1 MSERLSRMER
11 YGQRR
16 HPKDKQQR
24 SGTSARKQQEQQKSS
39 EAISGYSGRKA
50 ANQERLAMGPHHSL
64 KRKRNKADYA
74 DTQEIAESSPA
85 GEHFKIKTLPPKGSG
100 EDQHELAA
108 QELPSRR
115 EIYPSQRV
123 KLTKYFVNTLLFIF
137 VAVMVVLFWWGISE
151 SPWGQNN
158 GM

>member
-16 HPKDKQQR
+16 HPKDRHQR
-24 SGTSARKQQEQQKSS
+24 SGAARKHPEQHRSS
-39 EAISGYSGRKA
+39 ESTSGVPGRKA
-50 ANQERLAMGPHHSL
+50 ASQGRLPKGAHDSL
-64 KRKRNKADYA
+64 KRNRSISDGANTREMAK
-74 DTQEIAESSPA
+74 SGHS
-85 GEHFKIKTLPPKGSG
+85 GEHYAINLLRPESEG
-100 EDQHELAA
+100 EDQFELSA

-115 EIYPSQRV
+115 EVYPSQRV

-137 VAVMVVLFWWGISE
+137 VAVMVALFWWGISE
-151 SPWGQNN
+151 SPWGKSH